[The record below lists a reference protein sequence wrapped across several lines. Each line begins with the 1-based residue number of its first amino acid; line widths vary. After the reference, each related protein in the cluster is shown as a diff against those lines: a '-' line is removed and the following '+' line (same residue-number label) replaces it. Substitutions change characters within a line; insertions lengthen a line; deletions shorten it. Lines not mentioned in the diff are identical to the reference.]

1 MTARTVVLLR
11 HGRTGWNLVGRLQGQ
26 TDVPLDEVGRWQ
38 AAEAAAGLARAHRA
52 TRVVASDLAR
62 ATDTARA
69 YADLVGVEVLP
80 DERLRERA
88 FGKWEGLTDA
98 QIAAG
103 WPEEHAAWRGGHDV
117 EGVPPGGET
126 RGEVGRRVL
135 DAVTEHVGA
144 VEDGGTLVVVSHG
157 AALTTGLTALLG
169 LDPDAWRGVV
179 GLTNAHWSE
188 LRRARGGDLAPEW
201 RLVTHNVGAG
211 YAPEEWHAGPATG
224 AEQAPDTAGLG

>member
-1 MTARTVVLLR
+1 MTAGTVVLLR
-11 HGRTGWNLVGRLQGQ
+11 HGRTEWNLVGRLQGQ
-26 TDVPLDEVGRWQ
+26 SDVPLDAVGRWQ
-38 AAEAAAGLARAHRA
+38 AGEAGRHLARGHRA
-52 TRVVASDLAR
+52 TRVVASDLSR
-62 ATDTARA
+62 AVDTARA
-69 YADLVGVEVLP
+69 YADLVGAEVLP
-80 DERLRERA
+80 DVRLRERA

-98 QIAAG
+98 QIAAD
-103 WPEEHAAWRGGHDV
+103 WPQEHAAWRGGHDV
-117 EGVPPGGET
+117 DGVPPGGET

-135 DAVTEHVGA
+135 EAVTEHAAA

-188 LRRARGGDLAPEW
+188 LRRSRGGLAPEW

-224 AEQAPDTAGLG
+224 VEQEPDTTGMG